1 MVQLEKP
8 SMAMESV
15 VKRVSKQRYVGE
27 QLWTV
32 KLEVGKSEKRLI
44 SGKFDRVLALKRSL

>member
-15 VKRVSKQRYVGE
+15 VKRVSKQCYVGE
-27 QLWTV
+27 QLWAV
-32 KLEVGKSEKRLI
+32 N
-44 SGKFDRVLALKRSL
+44 